1 MIALICAAVGYTIS
15 LNIPPV
21 PPDRALK
28 WGEKLAVMKQ
38 VGVYAWS
45 QIVINATTMAV
56 FPGMAT
62 NIEESTL
69 GLTRG
74 WLTVV
79 VVSIYAATDTLGN
92 ATGAPISRRIRKRS
106 KGLGYSVMDDGMP
119 TLLGMSYF
127 RVAFIPLFLIFG
139 SNAVQSDIVLFIS
152 TAALG
157 YSNGALSVV
166 CMTYA
171 PQACSSVNP
180 EVGSVREREHA
191 GYIMVVALLLGV
203 SVGATVAIPLNLI
216 ASEFKGQ

>member
-1 MIALICAAVGYTIS
+1 MTDQTSGRSKVQFLVSVWGWILVGFDDAAMYSYRNRQTFGGNGLDPCEKHIPPPLVLISYAPGVRPGRSSGGWKWSDRGPRMSFSRIEPEMLLGVFVGICFFNQQSFRCWRRENFSSPFAELTNVLISRSCYTSAGWSRICRTACTPCCHTDSRVGYTIS

-74 WLTVV
+74 
-79 VVSIYAATDTLGN
+79 
-92 ATGAPISRRIRKRS
+92 
-106 KGLGYSVMDDGMP
+106 
-119 TLLGMSYF
+119 
-127 RVAFIPLFLIFG
+127 
-139 SNAVQSDIVLFIS
+139 
-152 TAALG
+152 
-157 YSNGALSVV
+157 
-166 CMTYA
+166 
-171 PQACSSVNP
+171 
-180 EVGSVREREHA
+180 
-191 GYIMVVALLLGV
+191 
-203 SVGATVAIPLNLI
+203 
-216 ASEFKGQ
+216 